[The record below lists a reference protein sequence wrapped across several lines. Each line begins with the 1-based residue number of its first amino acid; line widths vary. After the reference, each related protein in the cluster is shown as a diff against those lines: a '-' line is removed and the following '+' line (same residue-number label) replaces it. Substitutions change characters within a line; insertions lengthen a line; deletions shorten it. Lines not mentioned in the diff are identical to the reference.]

1 MIKINVP
8 YILIG
13 VSLNLIYL
21 FATLA
26 LAFVS
31 GLFLKLGLP
40 VGSRFFFFF
49 SFYSWGG
56 HNNSFLPLFHLALQ
70 GHVFS
75 PNHKISGFAEAKGLD
90 QVNERMPPRKDLP
103 LISQE
108 ASKDHYQPAQSL
120 FVVAYTVG

>member
-1 MIKINVP
+1 MTFMSRVGSNNVP

-21 FATLA
+21 FATSS

-31 GLFLKLGLP
+31 ELFLRLGL
-40 VGSRFFFFF
+40 GSCFFFVFF
-49 SFYSWGG
+49 VFVFVFVLFFQFLGG
-56 HNNSFLPLFHLALQ
+56 HNNSFLPMFYLALQ

-103 LISQE
+103 N
-108 ASKDHYQPAQSL
+108 QPGS
-120 FVVAYTVG
+120 

>member
-31 GLFLKLGLP
+31 GLFLKLGL
-40 VGSRFFFFF
+40 GSLFFCFFFFN
-49 SFYSWGG
+49 SWGG
-56 HNNSFLPLFHLALQ
+56 HNNSFLPLFHFLALQ

-103 LISQE
+103 NQPG
-108 ASKDHYQPAQSL
+108 SK
-120 FVVAYTVG
+120 

>member
-31 GLFLKLGLP
+31 GLFLKLGL
-40 VGSRFFFFF
+40 GSRFFFVVFF
-49 SFYSWGG
+49 
-56 HNNSFLPLFHLALQ
+56 
-70 GHVFS
+70 
-75 PNHKISGFAEAKGLD
+75 
-90 QVNERMPPRKDLP
+90 
-103 LISQE
+103 
-108 ASKDHYQPAQSL
+108 
-120 FVVAYTVG
+120 